1 MADQAIAPAQT
12 IRELLEQLN
21 LHMNEPEP
29 VILCRTCQFALSG
42 SIKSIVDLVYDD
54 VADRPLIRPPS
65 YAQMDSSRFVR
76 ATNHNRLCARAE
88 VNPEHHSALQRAL
101 VATSTRTALFS
112 KLSPAIISPDGSF
125 RVLSALPGTDLSR
138 LPVLHP
144 PVSQCTYHAPSR
156 QA

>member
-54 VADRPLIRPPS
+54 VADRPLIRPTNITTNLQPCNTKL
-65 YAQMDSSRFVR
+65 SSIVGYSILDQSTAPCTSFLHVR
-76 ATNHNRLCARAE
+76 AL
-88 VNPEHHSALQRAL
+88 
-101 VATSTRTALFS
+101 
-112 KLSPAIISPDGSF
+112 
-125 RVLSALPGTDLSR
+125 
-138 LPVLHP
+138 
-144 PVSQCTYHAPSR
+144 
-156 QA
+156 